1 MFKLERFI
9 EECHEVLREQSPQAA
24 MNELMR
30 RTVSEP
36 GAVAAEL
43 GEPSEGGIAVIHR
56 SAELTVLNVV
66 WAPEMSINP
75 HNHCM
80 WAVIGVYGGTEDN
93 TFFRRAGP
101 RFEQVGGRSIAER
114 DTLTLGEHGV
124 HAVRNS
130 LARLTG
136 GLHVYGGDF
145 LGADRRVWD
154 PETWAESANDPQT
167 TLRQFTEAN
176 ERWAARQAGV

>member
-9 EECHEVLREQSPQAA
+9 EKCHDALREQSPQAA

-30 RTVSEP
+30 QTVLEP
-36 GAVAAEL
+36 AGVAAEL
-43 GEPSEGGIAVIHR
+43 GEPTEGGITVLHR

-66 WAPEMSINP
+66 WAPDMSVNP

-93 TFFRRAGP
+93 TFFRRAGVG
-101 RFEQVGGRSIAER
+101 FEQVGGRSIEER
-114 DTLTLGEHGV
+114 DTLTLGEHGI

-130 LARLTG
+130 LTQLTG

-145 LGADRRVWD
+145 LGADRRIWD
-154 PETWAESANDPQT
+154 PETWEESAYDPQRT
-167 TLRQFTEAN
+167 MRQFTEAN
-176 ERWAARQAGV
+176 ERWAAKQGQT

>member
-1 MFKLERFI
+1 MFKPERFI
-9 EECHEVLREQSPQAA
+9 EECREALSEQSPQSA
-24 MNELMR
+24 MNELVR

-36 GAVAAEL
+36 AAVTAAL
-43 GEPSEGGIAVIHR
+43 GEPTEGGIAVLHR
-56 SAELTVLNVV
+56 SPELTVLNVV
-66 WAPEMSINP
+66 WAPEMSVNP

-93 TFFRRAGP
+93 TFFRRAGAG
-101 RFEQVGGRSIAER
+101 FEQVGGRSIEVR

-130 LARLTG
+130 LTRLTG

-154 PETWAESANDPQT
+154 PETWEESANDPQT
-167 TLRQFTEAN
+167 TMRRFTEAN
-176 ERWAARQAGV
+176 ERWAARQAGA